1 MAMGNA
7 RSIIVTSQPEAEPYA
22 RDEVSAEAGGAE
34 FERLAPGVVKAAWPA
49 GADGAVERVLAGWRV
64 RPPVFARHVFP
75 VGVEVALG
83 ADVVA
88 QLVAACEAPDGVRA
102 ALDRG
107 RAFSV
112 QTRVLEDDGAAGAGA
127 GAEAGAA
134 RGPKPFDVNRA
145 LSDALTAAT
154 GAPLDVRA
162 PRDVVSVVIAPARA
176 VAFIGASEAAANLS
190 AWGGGAQRFQREDG
204 QVSRA
209 EFKLLEALSVFGIG
223 LPAAGRALDL
233 GAAPG
238 GWTRLLAAK
247 MARVTA
253 VDPAVLDTRVA
264 AIANVQAAR
273 MTAER
278 FLATATA
285 GAFEVVANDMRL
297 DAVDSA
303 QVMRAALRVLAPGG
317 FALMT
322 LKLPEHGARQRMDD
336 ALAVLRGGWKVAGA
350 RQLFHN
356 RSEVTL
362 WLRPL

>member
-7 RSIIVTSQPEAEPYA
+7 RSIIVTSQPEAEPYV
-22 RDEVSAEAGGAE
+22 RDEVSAEAGGAH
-34 FERLAPGVVKAAWPA
+34 FERLAPGVVKAEWPA
-49 GADGAVERVLAGWRV
+49 GADGAAAVLSGWRA

-75 VGVEVALG
+75 VGLEVALG

-88 QLVAACEAPDGVRA
+88 QLVAVCAARDGVCA
-102 ALDRG
+102 ALAPG

-112 QTRVLEDDGAAGAGA
+112 QTRVLEDDGGD
-127 GAEAGAA
+127 AETGAA

-154 GAPLDVRA
+154 GAPLDTLA
-162 PRDVVSVVIAPARA
+162 PRDVVSVLIAPTRQA
-176 VAFIGASEAAANLS
+176 AFIGVSEAAANLS

-209 EFKLLEALSVFGIG
+209 EFKLLEALSVFGIA

-247 MARVTA
+247 MAHVTA

-322 LKLPEHGARQRMDD
+322 LKLPEHGARQRMED
-336 ALAVLRGGWKVAGA
+336 ALGVVRGGWEVAGA